1 MPTQEQIVHYFYRLF
16 RGAGM
21 EAMNAKL
28 LNAFIAVCILF
39 IIVFILDRIFRG
51 LFVRLITA
59 ISNKTKNQFDNF
71 LVKNNAAGLTAHLF
85 ILLFIVKALPYV
97 LWDFPHTY
105 IYIEKAADIFAAF
118 VVVLLVQS
126 VLRTFSDYLQTM
138 SSFRDKPIH
147 SYVQVF
153 MIFAWLAAIVYIFTV
168 LTNKSP
174 WTFFSAL
181 GALSAVILLI
191 FKDTILGFVASIQV
205 TVNDM
210 VRIGDWIT
218 MDKYNADGDVI
229 EISLATVKVQN
240 FDKTIT
246 TIPTYYLISDS
257 FRNWR
262 GMTRSEGRRI
272 KRSILLKV
280 SSIHYLS
287 NEEITQLKNIELIK
301 EYLETMD
308 TKVDTYNK
316 EHNSNKTLLLNG
328 KNMTNL
334 GVFRIYIEKY
344 LHQNPNVNS
353 DMIMMSRQL
362 EATPQGVPLEIY
374 AFSKSKEWLEYEKVV
389 SDIFDHL
396 FAAVP
401 YFNLELF
408 EAPSNVLAIKRE
420 KR

>member
-1 MPTQEQIVHYFYRLF
+1 MPTQEQIVHFFYRLF
-16 RGAGM
+16 RDAGM
-21 EAMNAKL
+21 ENQTAKY
-28 LNAFIAVCILF
+28 LNALIGVLVLL
-39 IIVFILDRIFRG
+39 IIVYILDRIVKQF
-51 LFVRLITA
+51 FVKIITN
-59 ISNKTKNQFDNF
+59 ISERTTNQFDNY

-85 ILLFIVKALPYV
+85 ILLFVVKALPYV
-97 LWDFPHTY
+97 LWDFPDSY
-105 IYIEKAADIFAAF
+105 VYIEKAVDIFATF

-126 VLRTFSDYLQTM
+126 ILRTFGDYLKTM
-138 SSFRDKPIH
+138 PNFRDKPIH

-153 MIFAWLAAIVYIFTV
+153 MIFAWLAAIVYIFTL

-191 FKDTILGFVASIQV
+191 FRDSILGFVASIQV

-218 MDKYNADGDVI
+218 MEKYSADGDVI

-240 FDKTIT
+240 FDNTIT

-262 GMTRSEGRRI
+262 GMQKSDGRRI
-272 KRSILLKV
+272 KRSLLLKV

-287 NEEITQLKNIELIK
+287 EEEVTYLKNVDLIK
-301 EYLETMD
+301 NYLETMD
-308 TKVDTYNK
+308 NEVNNYNK
-316 EHNSNKTLLLNG
+316 EKNSNKTLLLNG

-334 GVFRIYIEKY
+334 GVFRVYIEEY
-344 LHQNPNVNS
+344 LKQNPHVNN
-353 DMIMMSRQL
+353 DMLMMSRQL
-362 EATPQGVPLEIY
+362 SVTPQGLPLEIY
-374 AFSKSKEWLEYEKVV
+374 AFSKSKEWMEYEKVV
-389 SDIFDHL
+389 CDIFNHL

-420 KR
+420 ER

>member
-1 MPTQEQIVHYFYRLF
+1 MPTQEQIIHYFYRLF
-16 RGAGM
+16 REAGLSIDIS
-21 EAMNAKL
+21 KF
-28 LNAFIAVCILF
+28 LNAIVCVFILL
-39 IIVFILDRIFRG
+39 IIIYILDRIVKQF
-51 LFVRLITA
+51 FVRLITN
-59 ISNKTKNQFDNF
+59 ISNRTKNQFDNF
-71 LVKNNAAGLTAHLF
+71 LVKNNATGLTAHLF
-85 ILLFIVKALPYV
+85 ILLFIVYALPYV
-97 LWDFPHTY
+97 LWDFPQTY
-105 IYIEKAADIFAAF
+105 IYIEKAIDIFATF
-118 VVVLLVQS
+118 VIVLLVQS
-126 VLRTFSDYLQTM
+126 VLRTFSDYLNTM
-138 SSFRDKPIH
+138 PTFRDKPIH

-153 MIFAWLAAIVYIFTV
+153 MIFAWLAAIVYIFTL

-191 FKDTILGFVASIQV
+191 FRDSILGFVASIQV

-218 MDKYNADGDVI
+218 MDKYSADGDVI

-287 NEEITQLKNIELIK
+287 NEDINHLKNIDLIK
-301 EYLETMD
+301 GYLETMD
-308 TKVDTYNK
+308 NEVNNYNT
-316 EHNSNKTLLLNG
+316 ENNSNKTLLLNG

-334 GVFRIYIEKY
+334 GVFRIYIEEY
-344 LHQNPNVNS
+344 LKKNPYINN

-396 FAAVP
+396 FAATP
-401 YFNLELF
+401 YFRLELF
-408 EAPSNVLAIKRE
+408 EAPSNILAIKRD
-420 KR
+420 KQ

>member
-16 RGAGM
+16 RSAGL
-21 EAMNAKL
+21 EIYTAKL
-28 LNAFIAVCILF
+28 LNAFICVFILL
-39 IIVFILDRIFRG
+39 IIVYILDRIVKQF
-51 LFVRLITA
+51 FVRLITN

-71 LVKNNAAGLTAHLF
+71 LVKNNAAGLTAHLS
-85 ILLFIVKALPYV
+85 ILLLVVYALPFV

-105 IYIEKAADIFAAF
+105 VYIEKAIDVFAAF

-126 VLRTFSDYLQTM
+126 VLRTFSDYLKTM
-138 SSFRDKPIH
+138 ASFRDKPIH

-153 MIFAWLAAIVYIFTV
+153 MIFAWLAAVVYVFTI
-168 LTNKSP
+168 LTNKSA

-181 GALSAVILLI
+181 GALSAVILLV
-191 FKDTILGFVASIQV
+191 FRDTILGFVASIQV

-229 EISLATVKVQN
+229 EITLATVKVQN

-262 GMTRSEGRRI
+262 GMLKSEGRRI
-272 KRSILLKV
+272 KRALLLKV
-280 SSIHYLS
+280 SSIHYLT
-287 NEEITQLKNIELIK
+287 EEEVEQLKKIDLIK
-301 EYLETMD
+301 GYLETMD
-308 TKVDTYNK
+308 NEINNYNK
-316 EHNSNKTLLLNG
+316 EKSSNRTLLLNG
-328 KNMTNL
+328 KNLTNL
-334 GVFRIYIEKY
+334 GVFRIYIEEY
-344 LHQNPNVNS
+344 LTQNPHINN
-353 DMIMMSRQL
+353 DMTMMSRQL

-374 AFSKSKEWLEYEKVV
+374 AFSKTKEWLEYEKVV

-408 EAPSNVLAIKRE
+408 EAPSNILAIKE
-420 KR
+420 E

>member
-16 RGAGM
+16 RDAGLDVDT
-21 EAMNAKL
+21 AKFFNALICIVIL
-28 LNAFIAVCILF
+28 L
-39 IIVFILDRIFRG
+39 IVVYILDRIVKQ
-51 LFVRLITA
+51 LFVNLITS
-59 ISNKTKNQFDNF
+59 ISNRTKNQFDNF

-85 ILLFIVKALPYV
+85 ILLFIVYALPFV
-97 LWDFPHTY
+97 LWDFPQTY
-105 IYIEKAADIFAAF
+105 VYIEKAVDVFAAF

-126 VLRTFSDYLQTM
+126 VLRTFSDYLNTM
-138 SSFRDKPIH
+138 PTFRDKPIH

-153 MIFAWLAAIVYIFTV
+153 MIFAWLAAIVYIFTI
-168 LTNKSP
+168 LTNKSA

-218 MDKYNADGDVI
+218 MEKYSADGDVI
-229 EISLATVKVQN
+229 EINLATVKVQN

-272 KRSILLKV
+272 KRSLLLKV

-287 NEEITQLKNIELIK
+287 EEDIKELKNIDLIK
-301 EYLETMD
+301 GYLDTMD
-308 TKVDTYNK
+308 SEVNNYNR

-334 GVFRIYIEKY
+334 GVFRIYIEEY
-344 LHQNPNVNS
+344 LKQNPHINN
-353 DMIMMSRQL
+353 DMLMMSRQL

-401 YFNLELF
+401 YFNLDLF

-420 KR
+420 NR

>member
-1 MPTQEQIVHYFYRLF
+1 MPTQEQVVHYFYRLF
-16 RGAGM
+16 RSTGM
-21 EAMNAKL
+21 EAMNAKY

-39 IIVFILDRIFRG
+39 IIVLILDRIFRQ
-51 LFVRLITA
+51 LFIRLITA

-97 LWDFPHTY
+97 LWDFPQTY
-105 IYIEKAADIFAAF
+105 VYIEKAVDIFATF

-126 VLRTFSDYLQTM
+126 ILRTFSDYLQTM
-138 SSFRDKPIH
+138 PNFRDKPIH

-153 MIFAWLAAIVYIFTV
+153 MIFAWLAAVVYIFTI

-181 GALSAVILLI
+181 GALSAVILLV

-280 SSIHYLS
+280 SSIHYLT
-287 NEEITQLKNIELIK
+287 NEEITELKNIDLIK
-301 EYLETMD
+301 GYLDTMD
-308 TKVDTYNK
+308 SEVNNYNK
-316 EHNSNKTLLLNG
+316 ELNSNKTLLLNG
-328 KNMTNL
+328 RNMTNL
-334 GVFRIYIEKY
+334 GVFRIYIEEY
-344 LHQNPNVNS
+344 LKQNPHINN

-374 AFSKSKEWLEYEKVV
+374 AFSKTKAWLEYEKVV

-408 EAPSNVLAIKRE
+408 EAPSNVLAIKRD

>member
-16 RGAGM
+16 RDAGLDIDT
-21 EAMNAKL
+21 AKFFNALICVVIL
-28 LNAFIAVCILF
+28 LIL
-39 IIVFILDRIFRG
+39 VYILDRIVKG
-51 LFVRLITA
+51 LFVALITN
-59 ISNKTKNQFDNF
+59 ISNRTKNQFDNF

-85 ILLFIVKALPYV
+85 ILLFIV
-97 LWDFPHTY
+97 
-105 IYIEKAADIFAAF
+105 
-118 VVVLLVQS
+118 LLVQS
-126 VLRTFSDYLQTM
+126 VLKTFSDYLNTM
-138 SSFRDKPIH
+138 PNFRDKPIH

-153 MIFAWLAAIVYIFTV
+153 MIFAWLAAVVYIFTL
-168 LTNKSP
+168 LTNKSA

-191 FKDTILGFVASIQV
+191 FRDTILGFVASIQV

-218 MDKYNADGDVI
+218 MEKYSADGDVI

-272 KRSILLKV
+272 KRSLLLKV

-287 NEEITQLKNIELIK
+287 EEEITELKNIDLIK
-301 EYLETMD
+301 GYLETMD
-308 TKVDTYNK
+308 SEVNNYNK

-334 GVFRIYIEKY
+334 GVFRIYIEEY
-344 LHQNPNVNS
+344 LKQNPHINN

-420 KR
+420 

>member
-16 RGAGM
+16 RSAGIEVQM
-21 EAMNAKL
+21 AKY
-28 LNAFIAVCILF
+28 LNALIGVVVLL
-39 IIVFILDRIFRG
+39 IVVYILDKVVKQ
-51 LFVRLITA
+51 LFVNLITK
-59 ISNKTKNQFDNF
+59 ISERTTNQFDNY

-85 ILLFIVKALPYV
+85 ILLFIVYALPFV
-97 LWDFPHTY
+97 LWDFPQTY
-105 IYIEKAADIFAAF
+105 IYIEKAVDIFATF

-126 VLRTFSDYLQTM
+126 VLRTFSDYLKTM
-138 SSFRDKPIH
+138 PTFRDKPIH

-153 MIFAWLAAIVYIFTV
+153 MIFAWLAAVVYIFTI

-287 NEEITQLKNIELIK
+287 NEEITELKNIDLIK
-301 EYLETMD
+301 GYLDTMD
-308 TKVDTYNK
+308 SEVNNYNK

-334 GVFRIYIEKY
+334 GVFRIYIEEY
-344 LHQNPNVNS
+344 LKQNPHINN

-374 AFSKSKEWLEYEKVV
+374 AFSKTKVWLEYEKVL

>member
-1 MPTQEQIVHYFYRLF
+1 MPTKEQIVHYFYRLF
-16 RGAGM
+16 RDAGIEKDM
-21 EAMNAKL
+21 AQY
-28 LNAFIAVCILF
+28 LNALIG
-39 IIVFILDRIFRG
+39 IVVLLIVVYILDKVVKQ
-51 LFVRLITA
+51 LFVKL
-59 ISNKTKNQFDNF
+59 ISNISNRTKNQFDNY

-85 ILLFIVKALPYV
+85 ILLFIVYALPFV
-97 LWDFPHTY
+97 LWDFPQTY
-105 IYIEKAADIFAAF
+105 IYIEKTVDIFATF

-126 VLRTFSDYLQTM
+126 VLRTFSDYLNTM
-138 SSFRDKPIH
+138 PTFRDKPIH

-153 MIFAWLAAIVYIFTV
+153 MIFAWLAAVVYIFTL

-181 GALSAVILLI
+181 GAFSAVILLI

-218 MDKYNADGDVI
+218 MDKYSADGDVI
-229 EISLATVKVQN
+229 EISLATVKIQN

-287 NEEITQLKNIELIK
+287 EEEVKELKNIDLIRG
-301 EYLETMD
+301 YLETMD
-308 TKVDTYNK
+308 SEVNNYNK

-334 GVFRIYIEKY
+334 GVFRIYIEEY
-344 LHQNPNVNS
+344 LKQNPHINN

-401 YFNLELF
+401 YFNLQLF

>member
-1 MPTQEQIVHYFYRLF
+1 MPTSEQIVHYFYHLF
-16 RGAGM
+16 RNAGI
-21 EAMNAKL
+21 ENQNAKY
-28 LNAFIAVCILF
+28 LNAFIGVLVLC
-39 IIVFILDRIFRG
+39 VVVYILDRIFKT
-51 LFVRLITA
+51 LFVKLITN
-59 ISNKTKNQFDNF
+59 ISERTKNQFDNF
-71 LVKNNAAGLTAHLF
+71 LVRNNAAGLAAHLF
-85 ILLFIVKALPYV
+85 ILLFIVYALPFV

-105 IYIEKAADIFAAF
+105 VYIEKGVDIIAVF

-138 SSFRDKPIH
+138 RSFRDKPIH

-153 MIFAWLAAIVYIFTV
+153 MIFAWLAAVVYIFTL
-168 LTNKSP
+168 LTNKSA

-181 GALSAVILLI
+181 GALSAVILLV
-191 FKDTILGFVASIQV
+191 FRDTILGFVASIQV

-218 MDKYNADGDVI
+218 MEKYNADGDVI

-280 SSIHYLS
+280 SSIHYLTE
-287 NEEITQLKNIELIK
+287 EEINQLKEIELIR
-301 EYLETMD
+301 EYLEQTSE
-308 TKVDTYNK
+308 KINSYNN
-316 EHNSNKTLLLNG
+316 EHHNNKKLLLNG

-344 LHQNPNVNS
+344 LHQNPNINS

-362 EATPQGVPLEIY
+362 EATPQGIPLEIY
-374 AFSKSKEWLEYEKVV
+374 AFSRSKEWLEYEKIV

-408 EAPSNVLAIKRE
+408 EAPSNVLAIKRNRE
-420 KR
+420 